1 MSGRGGKES
10 RRKKEYKKC
19 ENRVKKLIRNR
30 KNAVEKQ
37 VARDSKTNPKRFY
50 SFINSA
56 KRSRSSIGPLTANGE
71 LVTDLLQQ
79 ARSIVNPPSK
89 DPTGIVRLDDVVV
102 SEVTV
107 KNAINRIH
115 EFASPGPD
123 DVTNKIIVELKDEIA
138 DPLSRLLRKSL
149 DEMKIPS
156 EWRMSNVT
164 PIYKLKGSKADPGNY
179 RPVSLT
185 SNVCKLMERVINV
198 ELSSHL
204 EKHVLSNNQ
213 HGFRKGRSCQT
224 NLKSFRTK

>member
-1 MSGRGGKES
+1 M
-10 RRKKEYKKC
+10 
-19 ENRVKKLIRNR
+19 
-30 KNAVEKQ
+30 
-37 VARDSKTNPKRFY
+37 
-50 SFINSA
+50 
-56 KRSRSSIGPLTANGE
+56 
-71 LVTDLLQQ
+71 
-79 ARSIVNPPSK
+79 
-89 DPTGIVRLDDVVV
+89 

-138 DPLSRLLRKSL
+138 DPLSRLFRKSL
-149 DEMKIPS
+149 DEMKILN
-156 EWRMSNVT
+156 EWRMSNIT

-185 SNVCKLMERVINV
+185 NNVCKLMERVINV